1 MKKLAAL
8 SLVLTL
14 IFTLAACSG
23 DVAESA
29 GIAFAN
35 QPANESG
42 EESGTAAN
50 TQRNPEIIS
59 STISVEY
66 DSDDLDFSP
75 SRSDV
80 CYIEL
85 EGNSVTVDGS
95 GATAN
100 GNVITIA
107 SAGIYSISGT
117 LDDGQI
123 IVNTEDK
130 ETVVLV
136 LNEVDIACFTSAP
149 IYVVNAEKT
158 VITLADGTEN
168 YVTDGDSYILED
180 AESDEPNAAIFSKDD
195 LTINGT
201 GSLTVNAN
209 YNNGIASKDDLK
221 ITGGSITVNAV
232 NDGIKGKDSV
242 AVKDGMITVDAGSDG
257 MQSSNDADAE
267 KGYIFI
273 EGGTFDITA
282 GMDGIQAE
290 TRLVISGGNITIS
303 SGGGSINGSSR
314 DDWGNWGTGNNP
326 NDSSSA
332 DSAKGMKA
340 GVDITITGG
349 TIDID
354 SSDDSVHSNDSLTI
368 NGGDILLASGD
379 DGIHSD
385 STLEINGGDLSIT
398 KSYEGIESAVLTIN
412 DGNIHIVAS
421 DDGINAAGG
430 NDGSSINGR
439 PGQNNFGPSGDYHLY
454 VNGGYIAI
462 DATGD
467 GIDTNGPIDMTG
479 GVVIVNGPTANNN
492 GALDYTGAFNVTGGF
507 LVAAGSSGMA
517 QAPSAS
523 STQYSVMHTFPS
535 PQAAGTIVHLETE
548 DGEDILTFVPTKAY
562 QSIVLSS
569 PKLNNGS
576 TYVVYSGGSS
586 TGTVTDGLYSGGT
599 YTAGTQVASFTI
611 SSMVTGGG
619 GGRGGGGGGQMPP
632 SGGEGGGQMLPP
644 GGGGGQMPPSGG
656 EGGNGDL

>member
-1 MKKLAAL
+1 MRKIAAL
-8 SLVLTL
+8 LLVFTL

-23 DVAESA
+23 DAVESA
-29 GIAFAN
+29 GIVFAN

-42 EESGTAAN
+42 EESGTAAD
-50 TQRNPEIIS
+50 TQRNSEIIC

-66 DSDDLDFSP
+66 DSDDLDSST

-80 CYIEL
+80 SYIEL
-85 EGNSVTVDGS
+85 EGNSIAVDGNGVTVNGS
-95 GATAN
+95 
-100 GNVITIA
+100 VITIA
-107 SAGIYSISGT
+107 SAGMYSISGT

-136 LNEVDIACFTSAP
+136 LNGADIGCSTSAP
-149 IYVVNAEKT
+149 IDVVNAEKT

-168 YVTDGDSYILED
+168 YVTDGDAYTLED
-180 AESDEPNAAIFSKDD
+180 VESDEPNAAIFSKDD
-195 LTINGT
+195 LTINGN

-232 NDGIKGKDSV
+232 NDGIKGKDSI
-242 AVKDGMITVDAGSDG
+242 AVRDGMITVNAGSDG
-257 MQSSNDADAE
+257 MQSDNDEDAE
-267 KGYIFI
+267 KGYISI
-273 EGGTFDITA
+273 EGGTFNITA

-290 TRLVISGGNITIS
+290 TRLVVSGGNIRIS
-303 SGGGSINGSSR
+303 SGGGSINSSSR
-314 DDWGNWGTGNNP
+314 DDWGNWGMENNP
-326 NDSSSA
+326 NDDSSA
-332 DSAKGMKA
+332 GSAKGMKA

-349 TIDID
+349 TIDVD

-385 STLEINGGDLSIT
+385 SALEINGGDLSIT

-412 DGNIHIVAS
+412 GGNIHIVAS

-439 PGQNNFGPSGDYHLY
+439 PGQNDFSFSGDYHLY

-479 GVVIVNGPTANNN
+479 GVVIVNGPTANHN
-492 GALDYTGAFNVTGGF
+492 GALDYTSAFNVTGGF
-507 LVAAGSSGMA
+507 LVAVGSSGMA

-548 DGEDILTFVPTKAY
+548 DGEGILTFVPTKAY
-562 QSIVLSS
+562 QSVVLSS
-569 PKLNNGS
+569 PKLNNGL

-586 TGTVTDGLYSGGT
+586 TGTITDGLYSGGT
-599 YTAGTQVASFTI
+599 YTAGAQVTSFTI
-611 SSMVTGGG
+611 SSIVTGAGSS
-619 GGRGGGGGGQMPP
+619 RGGF
-632 SGGEGGGQMLPP
+632 P
-644 GGGGGQMPPSGG
+644 GGGGGPMRPSDG
-656 EGGNGDL
+656 EGGPMRPPDGGGRP